1 MSLKNGLIVPAQH
14 AMITECTLEV
24 DHKRE
29 QTKRGKA

>member
-14 AMITECTLEV
+14 AMITECILEV
-24 DHKRE
+24 ELE